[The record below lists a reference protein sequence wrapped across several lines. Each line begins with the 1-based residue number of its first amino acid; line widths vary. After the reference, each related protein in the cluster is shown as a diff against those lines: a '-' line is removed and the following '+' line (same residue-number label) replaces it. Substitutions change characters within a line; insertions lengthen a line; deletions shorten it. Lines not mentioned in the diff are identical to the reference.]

1 MDKKIKALIEKYSDN
16 EALLIQLV
24 VTAFARFNHLELG
37 NGYLSA
43 FVDAEN
49 DELEADIEL
58 LAAQCTIENVISLF
72 ELAIPD
78 AEKTA
83 NGACERKKDTVIRM
97 ETSLGNIRLKLY
109 DETVLHRDNILKLI
123 REGYYNGMLFHRV
136 IKDFMIQT
144 GDPDSKSA
152 RPGMV
157 LGANDIGYTLK
168 AEIVPKYFH
177 KRGVLAA
184 AREADNIN
192 PERSSSGSH
201 FYIVQGRIFTPD
213 IIDEEIE
220 KINNKRY
227 TALFNRLQQACEG
240 EILKYQ
246 LANDYEKLMQLNEKL
261 SDTTRLL
268 FDQVKLKLT
277 GEQRAA
283 YTTIGGS
290 PHLDGEYTVFG
301 EVIEGMEIVDSIAEQ
316 ETDDNCRPL
325 RDVVILK
332 IEEE

>member
-1 MDKKIKALIEKYSDN
+1 
-16 EALLIQLV
+16 
-24 VTAFARFNHLELG
+24 
-37 NGYLSA
+37 
-43 FVDAEN
+43 
-49 DELEADIEL
+49 
-58 LAAQCTIENVISLF
+58 
-72 ELAIPD
+72 
-78 AEKTA
+78 
-83 NGACERKKDTVIRM
+83 
-97 ETSLGNIRLKLY
+97 
-109 DETVLHRDNILKLI
+109 
-123 REGYYNGMLFHRV
+123 
-136 IKDFMIQT
+136 MIQT

-261 SDTTRLL
+261 SDTTRL
-268 FDQVKLKLT
+268 FI
-277 GEQRAA
+277 R
-283 YTTIGGS
+283 S
-290 PHLDGEYTVFG
+290 G
-301 EVIEGMEIVDSIAEQ
+301 EV
-316 ETDDNCRPL
+316 ETYRGTAGSLYDHRGKSPFRRGIYCFR
-325 RDVVILK
+325 
-332 IEEE
+332 

>member
-1 MDKKIKALIEKYSDN
+1 MKRIVFILVLS
-16 EALLIQLV
+16 LLL
-24 VTAFARFNHLELG
+24 
-37 NGYLSA
+37 
-43 FVDAEN
+43 
-49 DELEADIEL
+49 
-58 LAAQCTIENVISLF
+58 
-72 ELAIPD
+72 
-78 AEKTA
+78 
-83 NGACERKKDTVIRM
+83 GACERKKDTVIRM

-283 YTTIGGS
+283 YTTIGGLS
-290 PHLDGEYTVFG
+290 LIH
-301 EVIEGMEIVDSIAEQ
+301 I
-316 ETDDNCRPL
+316 
-325 RDVVILK
+325 
-332 IEEE
+332 

>member
-1 MDKKIKALIEKYSDN
+1 MKRIVFILVLS
-16 EALLIQLV
+16 LLL
-24 VTAFARFNHLELG
+24 
-37 NGYLSA
+37 
-43 FVDAEN
+43 
-49 DELEADIEL
+49 
-58 LAAQCTIENVISLF
+58 
-72 ELAIPD
+72 
-78 AEKTA
+78 
-83 NGACERKKDTVIRM
+83 GACERKKETVIRM

-213 IIDEEIE
+213 
-220 KINNKRY
+220 
-227 TALFNRLQQACEG
+227 LQQACEG

>member
-1 MDKKIKALIEKYSDN
+1 MKRIVFILVLS
-16 EALLIQLV
+16 LLL
-24 VTAFARFNHLELG
+24 
-37 NGYLSA
+37 
-43 FVDAEN
+43 
-49 DELEADIEL
+49 
-58 LAAQCTIENVISLF
+58 
-72 ELAIPD
+72 
-78 AEKTA
+78 
-83 NGACERKKDTVIRM
+83 GACERKKETVIRM

-227 TALFNRLQQACEG
+227 T
-240 EILKYQ
+240 
-246 LANDYEKLMQLNEKL
+246 NDYEKLMQLNEKL

>member
-1 MDKKIKALIEKYSDN
+1 MKRIVFILVLS
-16 EALLIQLV
+16 LLL
-24 VTAFARFNHLELG
+24 
-37 NGYLSA
+37 
-43 FVDAEN
+43 
-49 DELEADIEL
+49 
-58 LAAQCTIENVISLF
+58 
-72 ELAIPD
+72 
-78 AEKTA
+78 
-83 NGACERKKDTVIRM
+83 GACERKKETVIRM

-227 TALFNRLQQACEG
+227 TALFNRLQ
-240 EILKYQ
+240 
-246 LANDYEKLMQLNEKL
+246 
-261 SDTTRLL
+261 
-268 FDQVKLKLT
+268 
-277 GEQRAA
+277 
-283 YTTIGGS
+283 
-290 PHLDGEYTVFG
+290 HLDGEYTVFG

>member
-1 MDKKIKALIEKYSDN
+1 MKRIVFILVLS
-16 EALLIQLV
+16 LLL
-24 VTAFARFNHLELG
+24 
-37 NGYLSA
+37 
-43 FVDAEN
+43 
-49 DELEADIEL
+49 
-58 LAAQCTIENVISLF
+58 
-72 ELAIPD
+72 
-78 AEKTA
+78 
-83 NGACERKKDTVIRM
+83 GACERKKETVIRM

-136 IKDFMIQT
+136 IKDFMIRT

-152 RPGMV
+152 RPWMV

-220 KINNKRY
+220 KIN
-227 TALFNRLQQACEG
+227 
-240 EILKYQ
+240 
-246 LANDYEKLMQLNEKL
+246 YEKLMQLNEKL

>member
-1 MDKKIKALIEKYSDN
+1 MKRIVFILVLS
-16 EALLIQLV
+16 LLL
-24 VTAFARFNHLELG
+24 
-37 NGYLSA
+37 
-43 FVDAEN
+43 
-49 DELEADIEL
+49 
-58 LAAQCTIENVISLF
+58 
-72 ELAIPD
+72 
-78 AEKTA
+78 
-83 NGACERKKDTVIRM
+83 GACERKKDTVIRM

-227 TALFNRLQQACEG
+227 TALTLCFLSRDHARTFLQFFVDLCNLTFIHATAVIRDPKEHAVCRFFQPDPDMSRSEFTFCSMDDAV
-240 EILKYQ
+240 LKYG
-246 LANDYEKLMQLNEKL
+246 L
-261 SDTTRLL
+261 
-268 FDQVKLKLT
+268 
-277 GEQRAA
+277 QR
-283 YTTIGGS
+283 
-290 PHLDGEYTVFG
+290 
-301 EVIEGMEIVDSIAEQ
+301 
-316 ETDDNCRPL
+316 
-325 RDVVILK
+325 
-332 IEEE
+332 

>member
-1 MDKKIKALIEKYSDN
+1 MKRIVFILVLS
-16 EALLIQLV
+16 LLL
-24 VTAFARFNHLELG
+24 
-37 NGYLSA
+37 
-43 FVDAEN
+43 
-49 DELEADIEL
+49 
-58 LAAQCTIENVISLF
+58 
-72 ELAIPD
+72 
-78 AEKTA
+78 
-83 NGACERKKDTVIRM
+83 GACERKKDTVIRM

-213 IIDEEIE
+213 IIDE
-220 KINNKRY
+220 
-227 TALFNRLQQACEG
+227 G

>member
-1 MDKKIKALIEKYSDN
+1 MKRIVFILVLS
-16 EALLIQLV
+16 LLL
-24 VTAFARFNHLELG
+24 
-37 NGYLSA
+37 
-43 FVDAEN
+43 
-49 DELEADIEL
+49 
-58 LAAQCTIENVISLF
+58 
-72 ELAIPD
+72 
-78 AEKTA
+78 
-83 NGACERKKDTVIRM
+83 GACERKKETVIRM

-184 AREADNIN
+184 AREAD
-192 PERSSSGSH
+192 
-201 FYIVQGRIFTPD
+201 
-213 IIDEEIE
+213 
-220 KINNKRY
+220 NKRY

>member
-1 MDKKIKALIEKYSDN
+1 M
-16 EALLIQLV
+16 
-24 VTAFARFNHLELG
+24 
-37 NGYLSA
+37 
-43 FVDAEN
+43 
-49 DELEADIEL
+49 
-58 LAAQCTIENVISLF
+58 
-72 ELAIPD
+72 
-78 AEKTA
+78 
-83 NGACERKKDTVIRM
+83 
-97 ETSLGNIRLKLY
+97 
-109 DETVLHRDNILKLI
+109 
-123 REGYYNGMLFHRV
+123 
-136 IKDFMIQT
+136 
-144 GDPDSKSA
+144 
-152 RPGMV
+152 
-157 LGANDIGYTLK
+157 
-168 AEIVPKYFH
+168 
-177 KRGVLAA
+177 
-184 AREADNIN
+184 
-192 PERSSSGSH
+192 
-201 FYIVQGRIFTPD
+201 QGRIFTPD

-332 IEEE
+332 IEEEWEKCKW

>member
-1 MDKKIKALIEKYSDN
+1 MKRIVFILVLS
-16 EALLIQLV
+16 LLL
-24 VTAFARFNHLELG
+24 
-37 NGYLSA
+37 
-43 FVDAEN
+43 
-49 DELEADIEL
+49 
-58 LAAQCTIENVISLF
+58 
-72 ELAIPD
+72 
-78 AEKTA
+78 
-83 NGACERKKDTVIRM
+83 GACERKKDTVIRM

-325 RDVVILK
+325 SDVVILK